1 MTTSYWKTQTQL
13 ELNLA
18 ESARAKG
25 NEGKARVCARRAA
38 GHIAG
43 EYLLRQGFAVPSTSA
58 YVLLQQLESIPH
70 LGPQAREIVHYFLIH
85 VNQDHKL
92 PDDIDLI
99 AEVRWLAQ
107 ALLQVVL
114 VEGDTSEV

>member
-1 MTTSYWKTQTQL
+1 MTTSNWKTQTRL

-18 ESARAKG
+18 ESARKKAMKG
-25 NEGKARVCARRAA
+25 RRALACRAA
-38 GHIAG
+38 GYIAG
-43 EYLLRQGFAVPSTSA
+43 EYLLRNGIEVTSTSA
-58 YVLLQQLESIPH
+58 YVRLQQLGRIPD
-70 LGPQAREIVHYFLIH
+70 LVPRARVIIHYFLMH

-99 AEVRWLAQ
+99 AEVRKLAQ
-107 ALLQVVL
+107 ALLQEVL